1 MILHVLRA
9 LFILLMGAVGYFLL
23 LQPQQV
29 FGAYT
34 WLTLGIVLSIG
45 VLIVCVDILSPR
57 RKLAVFSG
65 TFLGLLVG
73 VFAYAE
79 SPLLQALWADATRG
93 APQQA
98 AFGAYFAISYG
109 AGSAW
114 IAILGWTIDHLGFTA
129 SFWVMGGSFVVA
141 TAVLMLAPSRMSA
154 ATTARA

>member
-73 VFAYAE
+73 VFIAYA
-79 SPLLQALWADATRG
+79 L
-93 APQQA
+93 
-98 AFGAYFAISYG
+98 
-109 AGSAW
+109 
-114 IAILGWTIDHLGFTA
+114 
-129 SFWVMGGSFVVA
+129 SFVV
-141 TAVLMLAPSRMSA
+141 TLVVDYVIAVVNGHDPTKPVVITDRSRGDIIQFINMMVGITVCYLTISFVLQ
-154 ATTARA
+154 TKD

>member
-45 VLIVCVDILSPR
+45 VLIVCADILSPR

-65 TFLGLLVG
+65 TFLGLVVG
-73 VFAYAE
+73 IFIAYA
-79 SPLLQALWADATRG
+79 L
-93 APQQA
+93 
-98 AFGAYFAISYG
+98 
-109 AGSAW
+109 
-114 IAILGWTIDHLGFTA
+114 
-129 SFWVMGGSFVVA
+129 SFVVTLVVDNYLPA
-141 TAVLMLAPSRMSA
+141 ISDTAQEFLSRNYTVNKKVYSNRDAVVQNLNLVLGVICCYLSISFILQ
-154 ATTARA
+154 TKSDL